1 MVKLRLSDS
10 TNSTKSTSNAPGDS
24 KADNIS
30 KRPKINLAKNSP
42 NTRDTKSKATSNNVP
57 ETIAESLKRYRSSLA
72 KFLNLPNGLSLS
84 SVATIFFK
92 KNFSILKK
100 RPQQF
105 SLFLV
110 GKTTLQFQSA
120 LKTIGFKSRRT
131 RLRRQPLPQKRRSLD
146 WNDFKSGRRRERSHA
161 ANRRQVPPMTR
172 FPPSFSLPRGAPPPS
187 AKVAT
192 SSNLL
197 KQGIAFLV
205 VGKNASHDLGEAA
218 EELPKALARTVNGNV
233 NVF

>member
-1 MVKLRLSDS
+1 M
-10 TNSTKSTSNAPGDS
+10 
-24 KADNIS
+24 
-30 KRPKINLAKNSP
+30 
-42 NTRDTKSKATSNNVP
+42 
-57 ETIAESLKRYRSSLA
+57 
-72 KFLNLPNGLSLS
+72 
-84 SVATIFFK
+84 ATIFFK

-120 LKTIGFKSRRT
+120 LKTIGFKSRGRDFVG
-131 RLRRQPLPQKRRSLD
+131 RLFFKKDAALIGTTS
-146 WNDFKSGRRRERSHA
+146 KSGRRRERNRA

-172 FPPSFSLPRGAPPPS
+172 FPPSFSLPRGVPPPS

-205 VGKNASHDLGEAA
+205 VGKNASHNLGEAA
-218 EELPKALARTVNGNV
+218 EEFPKALARTVNRNV